1 MITHRVR
8 ARKVCVTSVTVLV
21 TSLAITVLKNVS
33 VSIVIIENVIIACN
47 LTCVVCSRNCSLT
60 EMHNGLFLIVNAT
73 IITAEEDAQ
82 SLPRSFLIVNSSRC
96 KH

>member
-21 TSLAITVLKNVS
+21 KNVS

-73 IITAEEDAQ
+73 IITAEEDAKV
-82 SLPRSFLIVNSSRC
+82 SLDRS
-96 KH
+96 

>member
-73 IITAEEDAQ
+73 IITAEEDAKV
-82 SLPRSFLIVNSSRC
+82 SLDRS
-96 KH
+96 